1 MSRRERV
8 SYHPAMSKVPADMEQ
23 FFADNS
29 FVLVYPVAGPTRRA
43 GIYNKYLF

>member
-8 SYHPAMSKVPADMEQ
+8 SYHPAMSKVPAYMEQ

-29 FVLVYPVAGPTRRA
+29 FVLVYRVQAGDTESRY
-43 GIYNKYLF
+43 I